1 MNAYFKSSEFWQC
14 FVFWLWSLTE
24 VAIISMHLMSVSR
37 SASLLSGL
45 LLVISAVFL
54 TQAFTSIV
62 GRRIENPDAGKSP
75 EARIFVYCTGVL
87 AVALQIVYTVLRMR

>member
-24 VAIISMHLMSVSR
+24 VAMISMHLMSVSR

-45 LLVISAVFL
+45 LLVTSTVFL
-54 TQAFTSIV
+54 TRAFTSIV
-62 GRRIENPDAGKSP
+62 RRRIENPDAGRSP
-75 EARIFVYCTGVL
+75 EVFTFLYFTGVL
-87 AVALQIVYTVLRMR
+87 AVALQIIYTVLRMR